1 MSARPE
7 GIPLAFIFDATIGQ
21 IQGWT
26 NQTGLVW
33 VMKEDIEKRGKTIFK
48 KKELRNQERIVFYC
62 FFVCYSV
69 LHTVFVRD
77 RIEHMFW
84 TWTYLKKLYMWQ
96 HENLDI

>member
-48 KKELRNQERIVFYC
+48 KKGIKEPRANCVLL
-62 FFVCYSV
+62 FFC
-69 LHTVFVRD
+69 LLLCIAHCVRA
-77 RIEHMFW
+77 
-84 TWTYLKKLYMWQ
+84 
-96 HENLDI
+96 